1 MVEKDVANN
10 RLVLSQGD
18 ESRLYA
24 SVSYADRLTW
34 ISGEA
39 PAEDGEPFPCQIRL
53 RHRQPL
59 QDAVVTID
67 NGVMR
72 MDFAQ
77 PQRAVTPGQYAVV
90 YQGQVCLGGGEVK

>member
-1 MVEKDVANN
+1 MTVWSLK
-10 RLVLSQGD
+10 
-18 ESRLYA
+18 
-24 SVSYADRLTW
+24 T
-34 ISGEA
+34 
-39 PAEDGEPFPCQIRL
+39 DGESFPCQIRL